1 MNRNGDMPAGGG
13 IVTFSDFGKAT
24 VSRSVNADTLMVS
37 GNAVLGGNTSLID
50 VTCTDLDVTGNFTA
64 ANLEIDGITVNENID
79 ITGELDVNQTA
90 NFHGPIIAENIEC
103 ADIDCVDIIADS
115 VTTKTLGVTTMTAD
129 DITVKKLHIIEYI
142 DEVTTTQFKTSV
154 STEGVFSDTIVVGTT
169 AAATDTQGKR
179 LLVLGDAGIS
189 GTLGITG
196 QVNAKNGMVISYGD
210 LAMTN
215 GDLLMASGDLTMT
228 DGNLTMTD
236 GNLSIVSGVAQLPV
250 GMQSNPSLTFAGDTN
265 TGLFHPAADS
275 ITLVSGGFDR
285 FTTQPGGCLVEG
297 PNFTVESVQTNING
311 DSTFTGT
318 ATFDGGITSRWGV
331 FSGGVA
337 GTTATF
343 SGGVTAATYTATSGS
358 GFSILDTDD
367 HKLLIRTDTSG
378 TYIQAGTTT
387 GNGSGSK
394 LNITT
399 INNRSQTATF
409 DTVNQRVGINQAAP
423 QFTLDVV
430 GDAQVSGRVLVG
442 ISGQNSAT
450 LVLQDGSVSNPS
462 LNFAGGPSKEPDGS
476 SDTDTGMW
484 HPSDGNLQIV
494 SNGAARFSTG
504 PGGSTVEG
512 TTTTFAINSAQ
523 TNVGGTCQFTGLAT
537 FNGGVTAS
545 GATFSGGITGTMAT
559 FSGGVTAATYTAT
572 SGGGISIIDA
582 ANHKLQ
588 LRTDATGT
596 YIQAGI
602 TLGSGSG
609 TKMHITTSDNQT
621 QTATFDTVNKRFG
634 INQTSPQF
642 TLDVV
647 GDAQISGRVLV
658 GVSGSN
664 TATLVLQDGTAAAPS
679 LNFGGG
685 PSWEITGAPNR
696 DRNTGIWH
704 PSDGNMQFV
713 SNGQSRFTVG
723 ATGCTVN
730 YAPLFYVDA
739 AQSTFSNPATFN
751 GGVAASTLTTSG
763 LATFNNGITA
773 TSANIGTLTA
783 RGAATFS
790 AGISNTGTLT
800 SSGLATFNGGV
811 TGTTAT
817 FSNQLQAR
825 TAVFTNGLTVSTGA
839 TATVDHLKVNGT
851 IDFNESEIANL
862 QIDNNLSAGSA
873 TITGALTAGSATISG
888 GLTTSSAQVNG
899 NLTVTGLIIGQISLN
914 NLVLSVQVI

>member
-1 MNRNGDMPAGGG
+1 MNRNGDMPVGGG

-24 VSRSVNADTLMVS
+24 VSRSVNADTLTVS

-103 ADIDCVDIIADS
+103 DDIDCVNIIADS

-154 STEGVFSDTIVVGTT
+154 STEGVFSDTIVAGTT
-169 AAATDTQGKR
+169 VAATDTQGKR

-196 QVNAKNGMVISYGD
+196 QVTAKNGMVISYGD

-215 GDLLMASGDLTMT
+215 GDLLMAKGDLTMT
-228 DGNLTMTD
+228 DGDLTMTA

-250 GMQSNPSLTFAGDTN
+250 GMQSQPSLTFAGDTN

-285 FTTQPGGCLVEG
+285 FTTRPDGCLVEG
-297 PNFTVESVQTNING
+297 PNFTVESVQTNIEGN
-311 DSTFTGT
+311 STFTGT
-318 ATFDGGITSRWGV
+318 ATFNGGITSSWGV

-343 SGGVTAATYTATSGS
+343 SGGVTAAAYTATSGS

-430 GDAQVSGRVLVG
+430 GDAQVSSRVLVG
-442 ISGQNSAT
+442 ISGQNS
-450 LVLQDGSVSNPS
+450 
-462 LNFAGGPSKEPDGS
+462 
-476 SDTDTGMW
+476 
-484 HPSDGNLQIV
+484 
-494 SNGAARFSTG
+494 
-504 PGGSTVEG
+504 
-512 TTTTFAINSAQ
+512 
-523 TNVGGTCQFTGLAT
+523 
-537 FNGGVTAS
+537 
-545 GATFSGGITGTMAT
+545 
-559 FSGGVTAATYTAT
+559 
-572 SGGGISIIDA
+572 
-582 ANHKLQ
+582 
-588 LRTDATGT
+588 
-596 YIQAGI
+596 
-602 TLGSGSG
+602 
-609 TKMHITTSDNQT
+609 
-621 QTATFDTVNKRFG
+621 
-634 INQTSPQF
+634 
-642 TLDVV
+642 
-647 GDAQISGRVLV
+647 
-658 GVSGSN
+658 
-664 TATLVLQDGTAAAPS
+664 ATLVLQDGTAAAPS

-685 PSWEITGAPNR
+685 PSWETGGATNR

-713 SNGQSRFTVG
+713 SNGQARFTVG

-730 YAPLFYVDA
+730 YANLFYVDA

-751 GGVAASTLTTSG
+751 GGITSTTLTTSG
-763 LATFNNGITA
+763 LATFNGGITA

-783 RGAATFS
+783 RNLATFSAGISNTGTITSSGLATFNGGITATSANIGTLTSRGAATFS
-790 AGISNTGTLT
+790 SGISNTGTLT
-800 SSGLATFNGGV
+800 SSGLATFNGGITATSANIGSATV
-811 TGTTAT
+811 TGSISA
-817 FSNQLQAR
+817 
-825 TAVFTNGLTVSTGA
+825 NGITVGS
-839 TATVDHLKVNGT
+839 ATVTGSISANGITVGSATVNGS
-851 IDFNESEIANL
+851 ISANG
-862 QIDNNLSAGSA
+862 ITVPSATVTGDLSAGDLTARAKIITNVNASGLTISA
-873 TITGALTAGSATISG
+873 THYGKYLFVTTAGNITVNSAPTAGTIVVIINTSINNITFSG
-888 GLTTSSAQVNG
+888 PLTGINTALGPKNARTIISDGSNWFGL
-899 NLTVTGLIIGQISLN
+899 
-914 NLVLSVQVI
+914 